1 MKLFIYDNE
10 RLVCTHI
17 EQDKNKAERI
27 ALAYLNLGLN
37 VRSEEIAC

>member
-1 MKLFIYDNE
+1 VRLFLYDKE
-10 RLVCTHI
+10 TLVAIHA
-17 EQDKNKAERI
+17 EPDKNKAERI